1 MSLDFSA
8 LLTVKD
14 MAKLCGTT
22 RQTVYRWVE
31 TGVAPLNMKMP
42 DDRIYFYPAEARIFA
57 DARKKPLR

>member
-1 MSLDFSA
+1 
-8 LLTVKD
+8 